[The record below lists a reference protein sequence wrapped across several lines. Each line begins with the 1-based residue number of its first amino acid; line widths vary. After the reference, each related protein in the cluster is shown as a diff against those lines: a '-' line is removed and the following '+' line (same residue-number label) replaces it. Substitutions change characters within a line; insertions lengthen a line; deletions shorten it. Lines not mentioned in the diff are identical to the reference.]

1 LSGGGL
7 SKLMRA
13 RTQRT
18 ITGLPLL
25 RCSLSP
31 CPGRPPAPDPP
42 TSAEDR
48 QHSRQRLR
56 ALRGRARPSRHRAG
70 DDGPDFI
77 AALESVMPLRDLWWI
92 LLTHDDADHI
102 GSLRRLIELAPQA
115 RGDPRAGRPSDEY
128 MVAAAAEP
136 RPCRGA
142 GGSAPRHDRSLVA
155 IRPPVFDKPTTTG
168 IYDECTG
175 RLFSLDSLGAILSE
189 LTRHLLE
196 SALSTTWIPGRGASA
211 ATDPRALLSPAVR
224 QRQHRQLPGD
234 PALAPGCRAL
244 RRSGPPG
251 VRRPRQAAGASGCG
265 LMWRPGDHDG
275 L

>member
-1 LSGGGL
+1 V
-7 SKLMRA
+7 
-13 RTQRT
+13 
-18 ITGLPLL
+18 LPTHLPVPRIGNILVNAFVLL
-25 RCSLSP
+25 
-31 CPGRPPAPDPP
+31 
-42 TSAEDR
+42 AEEPV
-48 QHSRQRLR
+48 L
-56 ALRGRARPSRHRAG
+56 LGYRAG

-102 GSLRRLIELAPQA
+102 GSLRRIIELAPQA

-196 SALSTTWIPGRGASA
+196 SALVYHVDPWPRCQRCDRPACSPLTCRPPAAASTASWRSCARSGMPSLTSLRATRRSTTSSSSWSLRLRTDVATGR
-211 ATDPRALLSPAVR
+211 P
-224 QRQHRQLPGD
+224 
-234 PALAPGCRAL
+234 
-244 RRSGPPG
+244 RRS
-251 VRRPRQAAGASGCG
+251 
-265 LMWRPGDHDG
+265 LK
-275 L
+275 